1 MTGARHAACGER
13 RTPQETVMTQRMRF
27 GFFLAP
33 CHKPGIRTKAVE
45 AATLRHPA
53 QAARRGS

>member
-1 MTGARHAACGER
+1 
-13 RTPQETVMTQRMRF
+13 MTQRLRF
-27 GFFLAP
+27 GIFPAL

-53 QAARRGS
+53 QATRRGS